1 MLLFYNWPFPHV
13 YFAKNT
19 AYFPFNSWLSFQ
31 RLCRL
36 SWGLLSLQ
44 WSTQLLCKQCMC
56 YAQLTD
62 CAALSMDS
70 SIVQWPNDRACNIRY
85 ITRPTLQRLTLSGQS
100 SHEHEWLWQSLICQS
115 SCSFSCSF
123 YRLWH
128 IVFFIPSGAISCN
141 NEWCLI
147 LV

>member
-100 SHEHEWLWQSLICQS
+100 SHEHEWLWQSLICH
-115 SCSFSCSF
+115 CHHAPFLLVFTDFDALCFS
-123 YRLWH
+123 YR
-128 IVFFIPSGAISCN
+128 VVQF
-141 NEWCLI
+141 
-147 LV
+147 LVTTNDAWF

>member
-1 MLLFYNWPFPHV
+1 MLLFYNCPFPHV

-100 SHEHEWLWQSLICQS
+100 SHEHEWLWQSLICNS
-115 SCSFSCSF
+115 HHAPFLLVFTDFDTLCFS
-123 YRLWH
+123 YR
-128 IVFFIPSGAISCN
+128 VVQF
-141 NEWCLI
+141 
-147 LV
+147 LVTMNDAWF